1 MTAYEKY
8 CSVVSILDEY
18 VEKGIITY
26 CPPSDAEI
34 ENLRSASEE
43 DRVCVPIYI
52 HDWVLESGEDFIQ
65 ARCLGSKLRTADVL
79 PAEVFRDYVDGG
91 TFFNYNSDKNPN
103 IEFYLVLPP
112 YLF

>member
-26 CPPSDAEI
+26 CPPSEKEI
-34 ENLRSASEE
+34 NSLRSAPKEE
-43 DRVCVPIYI
+43 CVCVPIYI
-52 HDWVLESGEDFIQ
+52 HDWTLENGDDFIQ
-65 ARCLGSKLRTADVL
+65 ACCLGRKLRTASIV
-79 PAEVFRDYVDGG
+79 PKEVYRDYVDGG
-91 TFFNYNSDKNPN
+91 TFFYYTDDENPN
-103 IEFYLVLPP
+103 IEFYLTLPP